1 MTSHFMVLAIFAG
14 LVSTAFALLMR
25 DEPRSQLR
33 FGVFVFFCFIASAF
47 ILGWIMFP
55 FPS

>member
-1 MTSHFMVLAIFAG
+1 MVLTIFAG

-25 DEPRSQLR
+25 DDPRSQLR